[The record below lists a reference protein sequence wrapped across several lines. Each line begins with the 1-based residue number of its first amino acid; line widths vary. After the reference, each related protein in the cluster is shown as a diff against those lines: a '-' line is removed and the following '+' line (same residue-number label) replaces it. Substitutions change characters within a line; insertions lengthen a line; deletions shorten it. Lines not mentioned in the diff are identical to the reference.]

1 MAKSNLFN
9 RDVKAHKSPRNA
21 FDMSY
26 STLFSSP
33 CGLLQPAYVQ
43 EVKKGDKLKLG
54 LSNVTRTRPL
64 NTSAFMA
71 FDEKIDFWYVPNYLL
86 WSPYDEWRLR
96 QSYPHSSL
104 SLLEAGKQNLLP
116 YTSYSSLSKALSSL
130 FNLPYASGSIP
141 SRSEAPY
148 FNMNSA
154 LRYLDL
160 LLYGFPTAYDYS
172 NFKGTLTE
180 DSNPNGLAAAFIPT
194 FYNMISDNN
203 IYLNYFRLAA
213 FQCIYMHHYRNEE
226 FEKLDPTYYSMDSL
240 FMDGLADNSVA
251 GTAQTN
257 SSPQYLVAINSTTP
271 PNGVS
276 KNLIEWRKLLMPR
289 YKNWR
294 QDVFTSA
301 KPNSGFSSVS
311 GISQSDPQYG
321 SSFRWP
327 ISSTLAIGS
336 TGGGFQVTGS
346 WHNYIGSQS
355 SFDGLSYNEDVFRQ
369 SSNNDSSSPS
379 PIPYSRLTGSAGS
392 TGNVAVYLYP
402 QNILNLLAQDKFLR
416 SSVYANKNL
425 SDQMKALFGDDY
437 EDCHCPSYLGS
448 FSTTVNISDVTAT
461 SAGNDG
467 DSSNLSTSLLGEIAG
482 KGYNDSGKD
491 TVFSRSFDY
500 DGIVIGVHYLMP
512 RNNYDSSRINL
523 FNTKLS
529 SYDYFYPQFD
539 GLGNQPIYMFE
550 RNFTAASRS
559 GMPINS
565 LFGYGPRYHEYK
577 QRTNEVHSSF
587 QLNQSDSDWTLSN
600 NGFDAVD
607 ASVFDN
613 FKIMPNITDRIF
625 SMNWDSS
632 LASDPFQCYF
642 SYHVTLISDMEV
654 YGTPSI

>member
-9 RDVKAHKSPRNA
+9 RDVRANKSPRNA

-71 FDEKIDFWYVPNYLL
+71 FDEKVDFWYVPNYLL
-86 WSPYDEWRLR
+86 WSPYDEWRIR

-104 SLLEAGKQNLLP
+104 ALLEAGKQNLLP
-116 YTSYSSLSKALSSL
+116 YTSYSSLSRALSTL
-130 FNLPYASGSIP
+130 FDLPYTAGSIP
-141 SRSEAPY
+141 SRPEAPY
-148 FNMNSA
+148 YNLNSA

-160 LLYGFPTAYDYS
+160 FMYGFPTAYDFS

-180 DSNPNGLAAAFIPT
+180 TSNPNPSQAAFVPT
-194 FYNMISDNN
+194 FYSMISDNN

-226 FEKLDPTYYSMDSL
+226 YEKLDPTYYNMDSL
-240 FMDGLADNSVA
+240 FADGNADNSVA
-251 GTAQTN
+251 GTSQTN
-257 SSPQYLVAINSTTP
+257 SSPQYLVAINSSAP
-271 PNGVS
+271 PSGIS
-276 KNLIEWRKLLMPR
+276 KYLIEWRKLLIPR

-294 QDVFTSA
+294 KDVFTSA

-311 GISQSDPQYG
+311 GISQNVPQFG
-321 SSFRWP
+321 SSFAWP
-327 ISSTLAIGS
+327 SSNTSYISSVGSGSYAPGEWPLTPVPFPTSSTAHPDTSFDNIGPQPQSILIGS
-336 TGGGFQVTGS
+336 AT
-346 WHNYIGSQS
+346 
-355 SFDGLSYNEDVFRQ
+355 
-369 SSNNDSSSPS
+369 
-379 PIPYSRLTGSAGS
+379 S
-392 TGNVAVYLYP
+392 TGNVSVHLYP
-402 QNILNLLAQDKFLR
+402 QQILNLMAQDKFLR
-416 SSVYANKNL
+416 SSVYADKNL
-425 SDQMKALFGDDY
+425 SSQMKALFGDDY
-437 EDCHCPSYLGS
+437 NDRHCPSYLGS
-448 FSTTVNISDVTAT
+448 YSSTVNISDVTAT

-467 DSSNLSTSLLGEIAG
+467 DSGNLSTSLLGEIAG
-482 KGYNDSGKD
+482 KGYNTSGKD
-491 TVFSRSFDY
+491 TVFSRNFDY

-539 GLGNQPIYMFE
+539 GLGMQPVYMFE

-559 GMPINS
+559 GMPVNS
-565 LFGYGPRYHEYK
+565 LFGYAPRFHEYK

-587 QLNQSDSDWTLSN
+587 QFNQSDSDWTLSN
-600 NGFDAVD
+600 NGFDAVV
-607 ASVFDN
+607 ASDFAN
-613 FKIMPNITDRIF
+613 YKIMPNITDRIF
-625 SMNWDSS
+625 GLNWDSS

-642 SYHVTLISDMEV
+642 HYDVTLVSDMEV

>member
-9 RDVKAHKSPRNA
+9 RDVRANKSPRNA

-86 WSPYDEWRLR
+86 WSPYDEWRIR

-104 SLLEAGKQNLLP
+104 ALLEAGQQNLLP
-116 YTSYSSLSKALSSL
+116 YTSYSSLSVALSTL
-130 FNLPYASGSIP
+130 FNLPYVSGSIP
-141 SRSEAPY
+141 SRPEAPY
-148 FNMNSA
+148 YNLNSA

-160 LLYGFPTAYDYS
+160 FMYGFPTAYDFS

-180 DSNPNGLAAAFIPT
+180 TSNPNPSQAAFVPT
-194 FYNMISDNN
+194 FYNMISENN

-226 FEKLDPTYYSMDSL
+226 YEKLDPTYYNMDSL
-240 FMDGLADNSVA
+240 FADGNADNSVA

-257 SSPQYLVAINSTTP
+257 SSPQYLVAINSSTP
-271 PNGVS
+271 PSGIS
-276 KNLIEWRKLLMPR
+276 KYLIEWRKLLIPR

-294 QDVFTSA
+294 KDVFTSA

-311 GISQSDPQYG
+311 GISQNVPQFG
-321 SSFRWP
+321 SSFAWSSSNTSY
-327 ISSTLAIGS
+327 ISSVGS
-336 TGGGFQVTGS
+336 GS
-346 WHNYIGSQS
+346 YTPGLWPLTPVPFPSSSTSHPDTSFDNVGSQP
-355 SFDGLSYNEDVFRQ
+355 Q
-369 SSNNDSSSPS
+369 T
-379 PIPYSRLTGSAGS
+379 ILTGSATS
-392 TGNVAVYLYP
+392 TGNVSVHLYP
-402 QNILNLLAQDKFLR
+402 QQILNLMAQDKFLR
-416 SSVYANKNL
+416 SSVYADKNL
-425 SDQMKALFGDDY
+425 SSQIKALFGDDY

-448 FSTTVNISDVTAT
+448 YSSTVNISDVTAT

-467 DSSNLSTSLLGEIAG
+467 DTSDLSTSLLGEIAG
-482 KGYNDSGKD
+482 KGYNTSGKD
-491 TVFSRSFDY
+491 TIFSRNFDY

-539 GLGNQPIYMFE
+539 GLGMQPVYMFE
-550 RNFTAASRS
+550 RNFTSASRN
-559 GMPINS
+559 GMPVNS
-565 LFGYGPRYHEYK
+565 LFGYAPRFHEYK

-587 QLNQSDSDWTLSN
+587 QFNQSDSDWTLSN
-600 NGFDAVD
+600 NGFDAVT
-607 ASVFDN
+607 ASDFVN
-613 FKIMPNITDRIF
+613 YKIMPNITDRIF
-625 SMNWDSS
+625 GLNWDSS

-642 SYHVTLISDMEV
+642 HYDVTLVSDMEV